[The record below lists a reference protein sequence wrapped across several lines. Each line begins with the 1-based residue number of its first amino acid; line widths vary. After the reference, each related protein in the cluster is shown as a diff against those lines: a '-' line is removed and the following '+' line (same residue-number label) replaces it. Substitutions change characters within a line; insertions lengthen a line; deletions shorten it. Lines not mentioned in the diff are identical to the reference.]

1 MKDFYV
7 QLMSNAST
15 VEFPSK
21 SANSFKNHLPNP
33 LQFREPGW
41 KVGLASITYPIPP
54 IRPHQTHT
62 FQPDDDICKFEWTMR
77 ELTGSSIVVRQRQYL
92 TITGQDL
99 IDDRHLV
106 YGGKSLMQYI
116 VYRLRREVF
125 MMEDDRMHSLR
136 APDNKR
142 FYPTFVWEGEQ
153 LLIDNTKTFLKQSGD
168 RKRPK
173 VLLGR
178 KLVETMNWIGQDQFE
193 NYQLSGNL
201 IKEFADDKV
210 PSGYEKDWLESGGNN
225 AWNPFWV

>member
-7 QLMSNAST
+7 QLMSNSST
-15 VEFPSK
+15 VEFPAN
-21 SANSFKNHLPNP
+21 SANSFKNRLPNP

-41 KVGLASITYPIPP
+41 KVGLASITYPTPP

-62 FQPDDDICKFEWTMR
+62 FEPDDVICKFEWTMR
-77 ELTGSSIVVRQRQYL
+77 AITHDSSGSAIIVRPHQYL

-106 YGGKSLMQYI
+106 YSDKSFMRYI

-125 MMEDDRMHSLR
+125 MMENDRWESLR
-136 APDNKR
+136 APDDKR
-142 FYPTFVWEGEQ
+142 FYPTFPWEGEQ
-153 LLIDNTKTFLKQSGD
+153 SLIDNTDTFLDQSTD

-178 KLVETMNWIGQDQFE
+178 KLVETMNWIG
-193 NYQLSGNL
+193 
-201 IKEFADDKV
+201 
-210 PSGYEKDWLESGGNN
+210 
-225 AWNPFWV
+225 